1 MSHEKRFAI
10 FLVLMIVWL
19 YTAPYVF
26 DFMGLKPPANKPARL
41 DAKQATDLTKAGDDK
56 QKIAGAEKADPKSA
70 KAEIKQPAVPN
81 GPEVELV
88 PASRLVLGSA
98 TDKSPDGY
106 RLEVQLEQNGAGVAT
121 VSSSRYDAEFKDGN
135 FQKHPLELIERDP
148 LWPASLS
155 LTLNPNAGKPS
166 PVAPDAPE
174 GASLIDADA
183 LANLEDSLDRT
194 LWEVVKDEQKNIV
207 RPISKEDPATKAK
220 INGQAI
226 VFRTTAANGVIVTK
240 TFRLWP
246 GSDSFE
252 VELVFESPGKPRTVV
267 YNLLGPHGIPIE
279 GDWYTS
285 TFREVFFGQL
295 TPSGSVDIPTYTAAD
310 VAAATKPIDN
320 TALPLRFAGVENQYF
335 ATLIEPVP
343 PPTGQETRWD
353 DSAVALYHAPRN
365 PQDQAVTQKGA
376 VSVKIKSRPIKLG
389 PDEKVSHKYRVFA
402 GTKAPEVLAPYG
414 AEGLAAYR
422 KSSWIPFAPYL
433 ARVFITPTLGFTYE
447 MTRQVSALFGGTRGN
462 YGIAI
467 ILLTFLVR
475 LILFPLGRKQALSA
489 QKMQELQPYL
499 KEIQEKYKDDKERLT
514 KETFAVYKR
523 HGFNPFGGC
532 VPALVQLP
540 IFVGLWQALNT
551 SVVLRHAPFLWI
563 RDLAAPDMLFQ
574 FPGGTDIPFLGRWF
588 NLLPLVVVS
597 LMLIQTKLFS
607 PPPTTPEAEMNQKMM
622 KYMMA
627 FMAVMFYKVP
637 AGLGIYFITSS
648 LWSIG
653 ERLLIPKLQKRKA
666 LPGPDSPDGG
676 DGQPSLLPRGGKGGP
691 LPEPPAKPPGRFS
704 QFWEKMMDEARKD
717 PTYRK
722 VLESTDPN
730 RKDDGKGKGSD
741 RDKDR
746 GRPRSRPGKR

>member
-10 FLVLMIVWL
+10 FLLLMLVWL
-19 YTAPYVF
+19 YTFPYVL
-26 DFMGLKPPANKPARL
+26 DLLGLKPPAKKAAPPAV
-41 DAKQATDLTKAGDDK
+41 AATKHV
-56 QKIAGAEKADPKSA
+56 DPKDLP
-70 KAEIKQPAVPN
+70 KATAAELKAIDPANKEKEAQPPAEPKT
-81 GPEVELV
+81 PKVELI
-88 PASRLVLGSA
+88 PFSELVLGDA
-98 TDKSPDGY
+98 TDKTPNGY
-106 RLEVQLEQNGAGVAT
+106 RLQVQLEQKGAGVES
-121 VSSSRYDAEFKDGN
+121 VSSSRFDAEFKDGN
-135 FQKHPLELIERDP
+135 FKKRPLQLLEPDR

-155 LTLNPNAGKPS
+155 MTLSRKPEKAKE
-166 PVAPDAPE
+166 PAEAKPADDE
-174 GASLIDADA
+174 ELIDAEA
-183 LANLEDSLDRT
+183 AEQAEDSLDREI
-194 LWEVVKDEQKNIV
+194 WEVVRDDQSKVV
-207 RPISKEDPATKAK
+207 RQITKEDPATKAK

-226 VFRTTAANGVIVTK
+226 VFRTTAADGLVVTK

-246 GSDSFE
+246 NSDDFE
-252 VELVFESPGKPRTVV
+252 VELVFESPGQPRTVV

-279 GDWYTS
+279 GEWYTS

-295 TPSGSVDIPTYTAAD
+295 GPNSIDIPTYTAAD

-335 ATLIEPVP
+335 AALVEPYP
-343 PPTGQETRWD
+343 APKGQDDRWD
-353 DSAVALYHAPRN
+353 DSAVAIYHAPRD
-365 PQDQAVTQKGA
+365 PKDKAATQKGA
-376 VSVKIKSRPIKLG
+376 VAVKIKSRPIKLE
-389 PDEKVSHKYRVFA
+389 PDQKAVHTYRVFA
-402 GTKAPEVLAPYG
+402 GTKSPEALAPFG
-414 AEGLAAYR
+414 AEGLASYR

-433 ARVFITPTLGFTYE
+433 ARVFITPTLSFTYE
-447 MTRQVSALFGGTRGN
+447 VTRQVAALFGGTKGN

-499 KEIQEKYKDDKERLT
+499 KEIQVKYKDDKERLT
-514 KETFAVYKR
+514 KETFAVYKK

-551 SVVLRHAPFLWI
+551 SVVLRHASFLWI
-563 RDLAAPDMLFQ
+563 RDLSAPDMLFQ
-574 FPGGTDIPFLGRWF
+574 FPGGTEIPFLGHWF

-597 LMLIQTKLFS
+597 LMLVQTKLFS

-622 KYMMA
+622 KYMMV

-637 AGLGIYFITSS
+637 AGLGIYFIMSS

-653 ERLLIPKLQKRKA
+653 ERLLIPKLQKRKEA
-666 LPGPDSPDGG
+666 AAAESG
-676 DGQPSLLPRGGKGGP
+676 DDEGDPPRGGKGGP
-691 LPEPPAKPPGRFS
+691 SPEPPAKPPGRFA
-704 QFWEKMMDEARKD
+704 QFWEKVMDEARND

-730 RKDDGKGKGSD
+730 RKNGEKGKGAD